1 MGTKT
6 AGSDSAGDGRGAAYS
21 DAEWRSLFMR
31 ISAAVGS
38 DYGAS
43 VNRIAEGAPSHTPF
57 RVLVS
62 TLISLRTRDEV
73 TFAASERLLAEAPT
87 PAELGRL
94 PRERIETLIY
104 PAGFYRNKAK
114 SLLSI
119 AAILQETYDGRVPD
133 TLEKLLSLPGVGRKT
148 ANLVLGVG
156 FGIPAICVD
165 THVHRIPNR
174 LGLITTADPEETE
187 RALMMIL
194 PKRYW
199 IPINEWLV
207 GFGQRVCTPQS
218 PWCSRCPLADDCPR
232 IGVTRT
238 R

>member
-6 AGSDSAGDGRGAAYS
+6 PEIDASGGRRSTYSEAEWKRLFTRIS
-21 DAEWRSLFMR
+21 DA
-31 ISAAVGS
+31 IGS
-38 DYGAS
+38 DYSAS
-43 VNRIAEGAPSHTPF
+43 VNRIVENTSSHTPF

-73 TFAASERLLAEAPT
+73 TFEASERLLSEATT
-87 PAELGRL
+87 PQELMAL
-94 PRERIETLIY
+94 PQERIETLIY

-114 SLLSI
+114 TLRAI
-119 AAILQETYDGRVPD
+119 ASILQETYDGGVPD
-133 TLEKLLSLPGVGRKT
+133 TLDGLLALPGVGRKT
-148 ANLVLGVG
+148 ANLVLGLG

-174 LGLITTADPEETE
+174 LGLIVTKTPEESE
-187 RALMMIL
+187 RALTAIL
-194 PKRYW
+194 PQHYW

-207 GFGQRVCTPQS
+207 GFGQQVCTPQS
-218 PWCSRCPLADDCPR
+218 PWCSRCPLADECPR
-232 IGVTRT
+232 AGVTRT